1 MCRSLRQSWS
11 PIADDLW
18 PAAGAS
24 EGGAFEALSA
34 KAEEPAAE
42 PASVEGASAASV
54 KDSAS
59 ITSELQSESP
69 SKQPEE
75 PLKEAASSSS

>member
-1 MCRSLRQSWS
+1 MNVSLRQSWC
-11 PIADDLW
+11 PIRDETW
-18 PAAGAS
+18 PAGAS
-24 EGGAFEALSA
+24 EGGASEAPSA

-59 ITSELQSESP
+59 VTSELQSGSP
-69 SKQPEE
+69 SKQPEQ
-75 PLKEAASSSS
+75 PLNEAASSCS